1 MEKTRGSHPARE
13 VALSQDQSHQTYIG
27 ETRQLLP
34 FEDRRRNIF
43 SEMLKD
49 YGGKQYRIT
58 VKTNLFVNQKSRSE
72 FN

>member
-1 MEKTRGSHPARE
+1 MDRTRGCQPARE
-13 VALSQDQSHQTYIG
+13 VALSPDQRHQTYIG
-27 ETRQLLP
+27 EARELLP

-58 VKTNLFVNQKSRSE
+58 VKTKFIVNQRSRLE
-72 FN
+72 TN